1 MKPEEVSKLALG
13 LPVQARA
20 KLALDLLAS
29 LENVRGFDIGK
40 LLAMDLAEIEGFVSE
55 GRPTALDRVFGA
67 SETAPR
73 LPNFDDLPPAK
84 LP

>member
-13 LPVQARA
+13 LPVQGRA

-40 LLAMDLAEIEGFVSE
+40 LLAMDPFEIEGFVFQ
-55 GRPTALDRVFGA
+55 GGLTVLDRVFGA
-67 SETAPR
+67 SEAAPG
-73 LPNFDDLPPAK
+73 LPNIGDLTPAK
-84 LP
+84 IP